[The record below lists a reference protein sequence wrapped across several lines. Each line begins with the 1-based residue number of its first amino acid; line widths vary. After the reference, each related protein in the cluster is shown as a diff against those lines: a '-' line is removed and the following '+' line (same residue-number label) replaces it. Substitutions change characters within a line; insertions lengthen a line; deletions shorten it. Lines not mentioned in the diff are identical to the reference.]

1 MNKLIRKAISKKEF
15 LIRGM
20 RSGLVFL
27 FFCVPFQLL
36 QAQSQQQQKQIT
48 KFAVVDV
55 QKIYNTFKQNSG
67 LMRDYEE
74 KKVKYQNEIQ
84 VLSDE
89 IIELKKKRMKLKAS
103 GNAEAVATLTEEIT
117 AKTNHL
123 TEFSK
128 AKNDELMSIK
138 KSLNNDQ
145 FHASLY
151 AVIKKVAV
159 KEGYSMVVSLQDGS
173 SILWYSPTVDITQ
186 DIIKELR
193 KR

>member
-1 MNKLIRKAISKKEF
+1 MKRLYLFVLLI
-15 LIRGM
+15 
-20 RSGLVFL
+20 L
-27 FFCVPFQLL
+27 FCATL
-36 QAQSQQQQKQIT
+36 QAQQKQIT

-55 QKIYNTFKQNSG
+55 QRIYNTFKQNSG
-67 LMRDYEE
+67 LVRDYEE
-74 KKVKYQNEIQ
+74 RKVRYQSEIQ

-89 IIELKKKRMKLKAS
+89 IIELKKKRVQLQKKGDA
-103 GNAEAVATLTEEIT
+103 GAVAALSEEIT

-128 AKNDELMSIK
+128 AKNDELASIK
-138 KSLNNDQ
+138 RSLNSNQ
-145 FHASLY
+145 FNNSLY
-151 AVIKKVAV
+151 EVIKKVAV

-186 DIIKELR
+186 IVIQELR